1 MIIVLVIL
9 TDNQSFYVKI
19 YLFIPEKRDFS
30 FPDRIF
36 QIFDNQE

>member
-19 YLFIPEKRDFS
+19 CLFIPEKRDFS
-30 FPDRIF
+30 VPDRIF
-36 QIFDNQE
+36 SNFDNQE